1 MLLSKQIERLA
12 EDLAKDATDRSYV
25 SSLIPTLAGDSTFWN
40 MVLEM
45 VEIALNR
52 RGYVVVR
59 RDQVAMS
66 PPDIAPAKPVPED
79 RERQSDPT
87 DRR

>member
-12 EDLAKDATDRSYV
+12 EDLAKDAVDRPYV
-25 SSLIPTLAGDSTFWN
+25 KSLIPGLAGDRAFWN

-52 RGYVVVR
+52 RGYVVVA
-59 RDQVAMS
+59 RDQVQMD
-66 PPDIAPAKPVPED
+66 PPKGDVPNPKDVPKP
-79 RERQSDPT
+79 
-87 DRR
+87 

>member
-1 MLLSKQIERLA
+1 LLLSKQIERLA
-12 EDLAKDATDRSYV
+12 EDLAKDAVDRPYV
-25 SSLIPTLAGDSTFWN
+25 NSLIPGLAGDRTFWN

-59 RDQVAMS
+59 RDQVQMD
-66 PPDIAPAKPVPED
+66 PPKDDLPNSQDAPKPKD
-79 RERQSDPT
+79 RH
-87 DRR
+87 